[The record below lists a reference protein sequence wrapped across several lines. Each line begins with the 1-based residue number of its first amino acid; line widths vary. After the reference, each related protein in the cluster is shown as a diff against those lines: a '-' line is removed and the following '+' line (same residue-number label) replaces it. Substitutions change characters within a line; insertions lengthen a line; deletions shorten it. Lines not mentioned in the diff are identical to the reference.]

1 MKFEDRVVLH
11 EFELNDMDD
20 QVIEYI
26 RKNRDCISDLTI
38 SAAAKDLF
46 TVPNTIMR
54 VCRKLDYSG
63 WSDLKA
69 LMQSEKNEEHENEVA
84 YEVIPPSISQ
94 TLKLDNSSK
103 YMKVVKLMKKA
114 SIVYFIGVGDSRR
127 ECEMMTANLMC
138 IGKSAAYYMD
148 YHEIEYRCAHCTAN
162 DLMVFIS
169 VRGTNERLLKA
180 AQEAKKIGAH
190 IVAVT
195 HFYKNP
201 LSEMADIPIFFWG
214 EPRIIN
220 GYNVTDR
227 MGLALVLRQLSEI
240 FWRTYYL

>member
-11 EFELNDMDD
+11 EFELNDTDD

-26 RKNRDCISDLTI
+26 RRNRDRISQLTI

-63 WSDLKA
+63 WSDMKA
-69 LMQSEKNEEHENEVA
+69 LMQSEKKEEQENEIV

-94 TLKLDNSSK
+94 TLKLDNTANL
-103 YMKVVKLMKKA
+103 MQVVKLMKKA
-114 SIVYFIGVGDSRR
+114 SMVHFIGVGDSRR
-127 ECEMMTANLMC
+127 ECEMMAANLMC
-138 IGKSAAYYMD
+138 IGKEAVYYMD
-148 YHEIEYRCAHCTAN
+148 YHEIEFRCARCTAN

-169 VRGTNERLLKA
+169 VRGTNERLIKA
-180 AQEAKKIGAH
+180 AQDAKACGAH

-201 LSEMADIPIFFWG
+201 LSELAEIPIFFWG

-227 MGLALVLRQLSEI
+227 MGLDLVLRQLSEI
-240 FWRTYYL
+240 FWRTYYM